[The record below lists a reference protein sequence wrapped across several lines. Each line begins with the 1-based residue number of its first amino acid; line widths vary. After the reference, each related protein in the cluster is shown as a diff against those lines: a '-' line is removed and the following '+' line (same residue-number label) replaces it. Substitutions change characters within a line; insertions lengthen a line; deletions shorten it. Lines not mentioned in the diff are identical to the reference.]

1 MIEECDTNS
10 ESSNEEDLEPN
21 IPIVNKNNP
30 YIKDSNLKKYR
41 MLSTNVSIAVDDS
54 RLVQDRHFELFSF

>member
-30 YIKDSNLKKYR
+30 YIKDSNLKN
-41 MLSTNVSIAVDDS
+41 M
-54 RLVQDRHFELFSF
+54 E